1 MLTNPAT
8 ATFANMGSVSMKNVS
23 ELRHADSGDEP
34 SGFTP
39 PLNEGFV
46 REVIRHQDRLR
57 EFIRCLLF
65 NPQDVDD
72 VWQETNVIL
81 LKKAGDFRLGS
92 DFWAWSS
99 QVARYQVLSHC
110 RRVRQQRLIFSE
122 ELLAALADDLQSLE
136 PEIDKRQLA
145 LDACVASL
153 PAPQRKLVEL
163 RYAPNASI
171 NEIAAVLGRP
181 AGSIRQTLYR
191 IRDALLAC
199 VERRLAAEGGS

>member
-1 MLTNPAT
+1 LT
-8 ATFANMGSVSMKNVS
+8 
-23 ELRHADSGDEP
+23 ED
-34 SGFTP
+34 
-39 PLNEGFV
+39 FV
-46 REVIRHQDRLR
+46 REVVRHQDRLR

-65 NPQDVDD
+65 NQQDVDD

-81 LKKAGDFRLGS
+81 LKKSGDFRLGS

-110 RRVRQQRLIFSE
+110 RRVRRQRLIFSE
-122 ELLAALADDLQSLE
+122 ELIAALADDLHGRSE
-136 PEIDKRQLA
+136 EIDQRRVS

-171 NEIAAVLGRP
+171 NEIAMSLGRP
-181 AGSIRQTLYR
+181 AGSVRQTLYR
-191 IRDALLAC
+191 IREALLAC
-199 VERRLAAEGGS
+199 VERRMAAEGVS

>member
-1 MLTNPAT
+1 MTNA
-8 ATFANMGSVSMKNVS
+8 S
-23 ELRHADSGDEP
+23 EVRQAASGDEAL
-34 SGFTP
+34 GFTP

-46 REVIRHQDRLR
+46 REVVRHQDRLR

-72 VWQETNVIL
+72 VWQETNVVL

-122 ELLAALADDLQSLE
+122 ELPRGIFLFERATTWGWAE
-136 PEIDKRQLA
+136 Y
-145 LDACVASL
+145 
-153 PAPQRKLVEL
+153 
-163 RYAPNASI
+163 RYPTHT
-171 NEIAAVLGRP
+171 VH
-181 AGSIRQTLYR
+181 
-191 IRDALLAC
+191 
-199 VERRLAAEGGS
+199 

>member
-1 MLTNPAT
+1 
-8 ATFANMGSVSMKNVS
+8 MGSFSMKNAS
-23 ELRHADSGDEP
+23 NLRQAAGGDGAA
-34 SGFTP
+34 GFTP
-39 PLNEGFV
+39 PLSEGFV
-46 REVIRHQDRLR
+46 REVVRHQDRLR
-57 EFIRCLLF
+57 ELIRCLLF

-72 VWQETNVIL
+72 VWQETNVVL
-81 LKKAGDFRLGS
+81 LKKASDFRLGS

-122 ELLAALADDLQSLE
+122 ELLAALADDLE
-136 PEIDKRQLA
+136 GRRHEIDQRQLA

-171 NEIAAVLGRP
+171 NEIAAALGRP

-191 IRDALLAC
+191 IREALLAC
-199 VERRLAAEGGS
+199 VERRLVAEGAS

>member
-1 MLTNPAT
+1 MWGNSDLHSTNDGPA
-8 ATFANMGSVSMKNVS
+8 
-23 ELRHADSGDEP
+23 RPGDAP
-34 SGFTP
+34 AAVTP
-39 PLNEGFV
+39 PLTEDFV
-46 REVIRHQDRLR
+46 REVVRHQDRLR

-65 NPQDVDD
+65 NQQDVDD
-72 VWQETNVIL
+72 VWQETNVVL

-122 ELLAALADDLQSLE
+122 ELMAALADDLQGRSE
-136 PEIDKRQLA
+136 EIDQRRVA

-171 NEIAAVLGRP
+171 NDIAVSLGRP
-181 AGSIRQTLYR
+181 AGSVRQTLYR
-191 IRDALLAC
+191 IREALLAC
-199 VERRLAAEGGS
+199 VERRLAAEGGA